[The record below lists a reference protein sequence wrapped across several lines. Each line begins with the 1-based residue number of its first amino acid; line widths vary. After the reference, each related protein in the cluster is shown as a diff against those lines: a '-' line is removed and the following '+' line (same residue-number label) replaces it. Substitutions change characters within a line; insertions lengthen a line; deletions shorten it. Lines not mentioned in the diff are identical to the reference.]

1 MKKDYIRIKREKYI
15 EEGNIILNFFE
26 LIEELNKLKDK
37 KGNMLLRDFN
47 NLPTV
52 MEINKRI
59 KIKQLNILGNMMNN
73 Y

>member
-1 MKKDYIRIKREKYI
+1 MKKDYIRIKRDKYI
-15 EEGNIILNFFE
+15 KEGNIILTFFE

-37 KGNMLLRDFN
+37 KGHMLLRDFN
-47 NLPTV
+47 NLPKV